1 MSSINIGKYIAL
13 IIVFFSCFH
22 LTYAAFE
29 ITEIMYDL
37 DGTDTDRE
45 WVEVQNTGAASDDLS
60 KWYLFSANTK
70 HALSPQGE
78 SSVPSMGYAVIAQNV
93 VKFKTD
99 WPNFSG
105 LLFDSSWTGF
115 NNDGATVALKD
126 PDLNVM
132 SSVTFD
138 SSMGASGDGN
148 SLQKVNGAFQA
159 STPTPGQGN
168 VGDQQVTPVSTSVAS
183 GGATSATS
191 STVSSTTTK
200 TVAKKEVEVPKF
212 TTEIISKNIVTV
224 SVPFSISSS
233 TLGLSKEVIDHGRF
247 VWNFGDGMSKEE
259 SEPSKFFYV
268 YDYPGEYLLILSYYP
283 NYYTTDPLAT
293 DRLVVKVLPADL
305 YISAVGSADDPFVE
319 IENKS
324 TYEMSVSGW
333 TLKGF
338 SHSFYIPEGTI
349 ILPGKKLKLSPKVTG
364 FNFGDLSSVSLSNPN
379 GQVVSNY
386 PAIKIESR
394 LLNKVKTS
402 NSTNR
407 VKNETV
413 TNSTKN
419 EEVVNLDNLG
429 ANAVSSN
436 QNTSSNFLALMGLVL
451 IVGLG
456 FLATWLFHK
465 KNTSPDDLDKEIRAE
480 DVTIIE

>member
-1 MSSINIGKYIAL
+1 
-13 IIVFFSCFH
+13 
-22 LTYAAFE
+22 
-29 ITEIMYDL
+29 
-37 DGTDTDRE
+37 
-45 WVEVQNTGAASDDLS
+45 
-60 KWYLFSANTK
+60 
-70 HALSPQGE
+70 
-78 SSVPSMGYAVIAQNV
+78 
-93 VKFKTD
+93 
-99 WPNFSG
+99 
-105 LLFDSSWTGF
+105 
-115 NNDGATVALKD
+115 
-126 PDLNVM
+126 
-132 SSVTFD
+132 
-138 SSMGASGDGN
+138 
-148 SLQKVNGAFQA
+148 
-159 STPTPGQGN
+159 
-168 VGDQQVTPVSTSVAS
+168 VTPVSTSVAS

-456 FLATWLFHK
+456 FLTTWLFHK
-465 KNTSPDDLDKEIRAE
+465 KNTSPDYLDKEIRAE